1 MSGKIIRRNVIE
13 GFTTEE
19 MIAAAAKDGIVI
31 QESTHDRKIVLS
43 VVIPMCEV
51 VSEENWAKP
60 IIRALALLAKKVWDE
75 YKRRGGR

>member
-1 MSGKIIRRNVIE
+1 MSGVITRY
-13 GFTTEE
+13 GVTGLSPKDLEE
-19 MIAAAAKDGIVI
+19 VTKDGVTVQI